1 MFCYQCGEEI
11 KDNMDFCPYCGSN
24 LKIHEKKQETEQ
36 KEAERS
42 SRERMANDYYAKGIG
57 IAISEKRRAG
67 IYLEKAAE
75 MGHAG
80 AIAALGCNLA
90 FGTYVVNNYKDTD
103 YSIPKKEDLLEAKEK
118 FKTAYEKGNYAAK
131 RHLLEMYLSS
141 AYGDYTENIFGY
153 NIEQVEKLGKS
164 WIKRAETTEEKKYAL
179 DFFCDRFLQE
189 LSLNKVLTYIEE
201 LINIDEKENYRL
213 GKLYFEGYD
222 DLMGNVLKPDLD
234 LAEKYMILAKEAGN
248 VNAVLGLFDVHN
260 EMDRLEDND
269 IVSLRKTAHLYMHH
283 NNSFDRNLAQ
293 VFATCGKCCILISD
307 EEDNSI
313 EEGLE
318 CLEYYVKHL
327 INAPN
332 KTLEEEEEIIDSIK
346 MIIETYEGMGEN
358 DKKNKYI
365 ELLNTKIKLFSLATR
380 ASYIDAFWE
389 GNEIFT
395 KNRDYVK
402 VILKETFPEKL
413 KGISFEKYGQ
423 IHYFIID
430 FYARNKY
437 KIDEEVKNLID
448 QVFDKKTD
456 VKLKEHKELLLT
468 MSKYDKL
475 YGEKLQLIN
484 NIEEQAHTVNGIRY
498 ESKDEVESAEV
509 EMEKI
514 QKFYKESKE
523 NDIQKYRYLISQNF
537 STEAAQKEVDKK
549 TKELIEYVERLKES
563 SKNDSVPQLE
573 FSEVMPGLFWGIV
586 GLIVFAN
593 FGGLIIKII
602 AIFCMFAG
610 VYDIYDEVQK
620 NKTNQ
625 ENAKRYTEQCIQELA
640 EFDKI
645 FKIVDNQIVLRDNE
659 SNSVVLRK

>member
-283 NNSFDRNLAQ
+283 NNS
-293 VFATCGKCCILISD
+293 
-307 EEDNSI
+307 
-313 EEGLE
+313 
-318 CLEYYVKHL
+318 
-327 INAPN
+327 
-332 KTLEEEEEIIDSIK
+332 
-346 MIIETYEGMGEN
+346 
-358 DKKNKYI
+358 
-365 ELLNTKIKLFSLATR
+365 
-380 ASYIDAFWE
+380 
-389 GNEIFT
+389 
-395 KNRDYVK
+395 
-402 VILKETFPEKL
+402 
-413 KGISFEKYGQ
+413 
-423 IHYFIID
+423 
-430 FYARNKY
+430 
-437 KIDEEVKNLID
+437 
-448 QVFDKKTD
+448 
-456 VKLKEHKELLLT
+456 
-468 MSKYDKL
+468 
-475 YGEKLQLIN
+475 
-484 NIEEQAHTVNGIRY
+484 
-498 ESKDEVESAEV
+498 
-509 EMEKI
+509 
-514 QKFYKESKE
+514 
-523 NDIQKYRYLISQNF
+523 
-537 STEAAQKEVDKK
+537 
-549 TKELIEYVERLKES
+549 
-563 SKNDSVPQLE
+563 
-573 FSEVMPGLFWGIV
+573 
-586 GLIVFAN
+586 
-593 FGGLIIKII
+593 
-602 AIFCMFAG
+602 AG
-610 VYDIYDEVQK
+610 VCY
-620 NKTNQ
+620 
-625 ENAKRYTEQCIQELA
+625 
-640 EFDKI
+640 
-645 FKIVDNQIVLRDNE
+645 LR
-659 SNSVVLRK
+659 